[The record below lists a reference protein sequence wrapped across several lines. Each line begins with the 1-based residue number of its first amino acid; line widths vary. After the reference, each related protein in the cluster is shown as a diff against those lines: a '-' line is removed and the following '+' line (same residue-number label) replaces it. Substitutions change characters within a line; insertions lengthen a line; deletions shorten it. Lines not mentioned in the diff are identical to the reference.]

1 MGSLLQFLFWL
12 RFGYSPWAEL
22 VRTETGIEDIV
33 FGFSNNDM
41 RVRKEMVYQSSVQQ
55 EMNKV
60 AEAKDSLAGIAELAR
75 QLQEAIEEKLSCL

>member
-1 MGSLLQFLFWL
+1 
-12 RFGYSPWAEL
+12 
-22 VRTETGIEDIV
+22 
-33 FGFSNNDM
+33 M
-41 RVRKEMVYQSSVQQ
+41 RVLKGMVYQSTVQQ